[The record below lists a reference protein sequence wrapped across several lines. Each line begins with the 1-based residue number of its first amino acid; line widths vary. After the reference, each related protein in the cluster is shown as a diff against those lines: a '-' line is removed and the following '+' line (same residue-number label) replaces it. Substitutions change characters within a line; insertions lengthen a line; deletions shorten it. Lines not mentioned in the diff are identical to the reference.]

1 MPFTPG
7 QIVYHINSPSRRG
20 VITGRTRRMG
30 PVTAWEVN
38 YSANDKTYNPEA
50 ALRSVELAEET
61 LEDRIAAGRFGRPD
75 DLRRRMTFEKLKGSL
90 SEFIYSMDAAEIDFL
105 EYQFKP
111 VLKFVESPNERLLLA
126 DEVGLGKTIEAA
138 LIWLEIQARRDARR
152 LLVVCPKML
161 VRNWRTEL
169 RGKFNVPIEQC
180 TVAQLG
186 EHMRDLKATGPTH
199 RFALIATYS
208 SLRASREDFADLD
221 SEEKLGPKGEL
232 VRAWDRWDE
241 DYPFADLVIFDEAHT
256 MRNSGALVS
265 RTGGALSNAS
275 EGVLCVSATPV
286 NNRSEDLRT
295 LLRLLDPGMFD
306 DEFLF
311 NQLLAENTPAVR
323 LGNAL
328 AVIPPRLA
336 EARATLPELRAS
348 GLIGKSELLPRLEEM
363 LSGPNAGSHEVL
375 IEAQRL
381 TGQLNVLGRY
391 VARTRRRQ
399 VAEMRAERKPMVVPV
414 QFNDMEFKF
423 YWAITRLVRKRVERA
438 GNRFSAF
445 HLVGPQLRMA
455 SCIPAMVDAYRQGQ
469 LGDFEEVLFDAFD
482 VDSDDL
488 DGVVG
493 PVDEEGFEEF
503 LKEYRAYDFEAND
516 SKYSQFR
523 DVVINKLGDE
533 KIVVFSFFRGT
544 LRYLHKRLNAA
555 GVETATIHGGMTQQ
569 ADRDAEIE
577 RFSQP
582 NGPRVLLSSEVGSE
596 GINLQF
602 ARVIIN
608 YDLPWNPMRVEQRI
622 GRIDRVGQQAAVL
635 HVVHFKVHGTIEERL
650 YDRLHTKLEI
660 FRNSLGDLEVVIGE
674 EVAKLTEDLFRRD
687 LTPEEEELRIRQT
700 ELVLVSKLKA
710 QDELEQSGQN
720 LLGLSD
726 YIRDRINRNRQLGRY
741 VTPEELKSY
750 MEDFF
755 RRCYQGCRLTWNDP
769 SDKTFRLELTME
781 AHERLLAF
789 LTEVKQDAV
798 PEQRARSMIGTLHV
812 EVAKRRLK
820 HEGRRIVLI
829 NHLSPL
835 IRWITRENQNDAK
848 AFFDTAALRI
858 REPNM
863 PAGAYVFRIERW
875 SFKGLRKRELL
886 SYAVAHLDGGRP
898 APPEQAEQV
907 VQKLLQTG
915 DDWLHRDIDPA
926 KARARLDAIRDSL
939 ADRHNTAYETFA
951 AENQNLQLI
960 QRQQVVA
967 HFDRRTRQDEQRLS
981 TMIQNQ
987 RSERMQRLAK
997 ARLESTRQK
1006 RDEKLAELDRKAE
1019 IDQQL
1024 EEISAGVFINEP

>member
-1 MPFTPG
+1 MSFIAG
-7 QIVYHINSPSRRG
+7 QIVYHVNSPSRRG
-20 VITGRTRRMG
+20 VITGRTRQMG
-30 PVTAWEVN
+30 PVRAWEVN
-38 YSANDKTYNPEA
+38 YTANDKTFIPET
-50 ALRSVELAEET
+50 ALRTIIVDQDS
-61 LEDRIAAGRFGRPD
+61 LEDRIAAGQFGRPD

-90 SEFIYSMDAAEIDFL
+90 SEFIYSMDAAEIEFL

-138 LIWLEIQARRDARR
+138 LIWLEMQARRDARR

-169 RGKFNVPIEQC
+169 RGKFSVPIEEC
-180 TVAQLG
+180 TVKQLG
-186 EHMRDLKATGPTH
+186 DHMRDLKTNGPTH
-199 RFALIATYS
+199 RFALIATYT
-208 SLRASREDFADLD
+208 SLRASREDFADLEGD
-221 SEEKLGPKGEL
+221 EKLGPKGEL

-256 MRNSGALVS
+256 MRNAGALVS
-265 RTGGALSNAS
+265 RTGSALSNAA
-275 EGVLCVSATPV
+275 EGILCVSATPV

-295 LLRLLDPGMFD
+295 LLRLLDPGMFE
-306 DEFLF
+306 DEYLF
-311 NQLLAENTPAVR
+311 SQLLAENTPAVR

-328 AVIPPRLA
+328 AVIPPRFS
-336 EARATLPELRAS
+336 EARSALPELRMS
-348 GLIGKSELLPRLEEM
+348 NLIGKSELLPRLEEM
-363 LSGPNAGSHEVL
+363 LSSPNANNHEVL

-381 TGQLNVLGRY
+381 AEQLNVLGRY

-399 VAEMRAERKPMVVPV
+399 VAEMRAERKPLVVPV
-414 QFNDMEFKF
+414 VFNDMEFKF

-455 SCIPAMVDAYRQGQ
+455 SCIPAMVDAYRKGQ
-469 LGDFEEVLFDAFD
+469 LGDFEDVLFDAFD
-482 VDSDDL
+482 LDSDDL
-488 DGVVG
+488 AGVG
-493 PVDEEGFEEF
+493 APVDENGFEEF
-503 LKEYRAYDFEAND
+503 LREYRAYDFEAND
-516 SKYSQFR
+516 SKYGQFQE
-523 DVVINKLGDE
+523 VVINKLGGE

-544 LRYLHKRLNAA
+544 LHYLQKRLNAA
-555 GVETATIHGGMTQQ
+555 GVETATIHGGITRQ

-577 RFSQP
+577 RFSRP
-582 NGPRVLLSSEVGSE
+582 DGPRVLLSSEVGSE

-635 HVVHFKVHGTIEERL
+635 HVVHFKVQGTIEERL
-650 YDRLHTKLEI
+650 YDRLHTKLEF
-660 FRNSLGDLEVVIGE
+660 FRNSLGDLEAVIGE
-674 EVAKLTEDLFRRD
+674 EVAKLTEDLFRRE
-687 LTPEEEELRIRQT
+687 LTPEEEEQRIEQT
-700 ELVLVSKLKA
+700 KLVLETRLRT

-750 MEDFF
+750 IDDFF
-755 RRCYQGCRLTWNDP
+755 RRRYKGCRLFWDDP
-769 SDKTFRLELTME
+769 IEKTFRLELTTE
-781 AHERLLAF
+781 AHEQLIAF
-789 LTEVKQDAV
+789 LVEARQDAV
-798 PEQRARSMIGTLHV
+798 PEQRAKSIVGTHYV
-812 EVAKRRLK
+812 EVAKRRVK

-858 REPNM
+858 RLPDM
-863 PAGAYVFRIERW
+863 PPGPYVFRIERW
-875 SFKGLRKRELL
+875 VFKGLRKREIL
-886 SYAVAHLDGGRP
+886 SYAVAHLNGGPP
-898 APPEQAEQV
+898 APPDQAEQI
-907 VQKLLQTG
+907 VQKLLQSG
-915 DDWLHRDIDPA
+915 DDWLNRDINPVLV
-926 KARARLDAIRDSL
+926 RYRLDSIRDVL
-939 ADRHNTAYETFA
+939 AARHNAAYETFA

-960 QRQQVVA
+960 QKQQVMA
-967 HFDRRTRQDEQRLS
+967 HFDRRMRQDEQRLA
-981 TMIQNQ
+981 TLIQNN
-987 RSERMQRLAK
+987 RSEKIQKLAR
-997 ARLESTRQK
+997 ARLESTRQ
-1006 RDEKLAELDRKAE
+1006 RWDEKLNELERRAEV
-1019 IDQQL
+1019 DQQL
-1024 EEISAGVFINEP
+1024 EEISAGVFVNEP